1 MSGKERLDHQAVVG
15 AVLGG
20 AGSGGASDETLV
32 DAYRRVSGFAR
43 PLLDEYHE
51 ALVAAFAAGHESTEL
66 AETAVLLGMA
76 DPQVAE
82 RRGLD
87 VLGYGLWA
95 ARTHQVDGRLERAV
109 EICDLVAQGGFLS
122 SELTAIQGECARIER
137 ARRRRRDQ
145 ELLNARRAIATDQH
159 DLARQHLGRAL
170 EVDPSCREA
179 SLLLEQLLAGEVEQ
193 VQVGSRV
200 RVAFFAM
207 LALSLPIGAVS
218 MAHVR
223 ASKQYEAFDRPVPTD
238 LFAIERRI
246 HELESFGEEHPL
258 WWGRDRLSE
267 EIHQLGDARDAI
279 EAQLRERNEAA
290 ELERQTAMARVDEV
304 YLDARTYIES
314 GRPEVALALLEETLA
329 DGVPSARVRSR
340 LRRDIAAIRELLAEG
355 TEEGDAASSEGA
367 SR

>member
-1 MSGKERLDHQAVVG
+1 MSGKDRLDHQAVVG

-20 AGSGGASDETLV
+20 AGSGGTTDETLV
-32 DAYRRVSGFAR
+32 DAYRRVAGFAR

-51 ALVAAFAAGHESTEL
+51 ALVAAFEAGHESTDL

-76 DPQVAE
+76 DLEVAH

-95 ARTHQVDGRLERAV
+95 ARVHQHEGRLERAV
-109 EICDLVAQGGFLS
+109 EVCDLVAQGGFLS
-122 SELTAIQGECARIER
+122 PELTAIQGECARIER
-137 ARRRRRDQ
+137 GRRRRRDQ
-145 ELLNARRAIATDQH
+145 ELLHARRAIATEQTDR
-159 DLARQHLGRAL
+159 ARRHLGRAL
-170 EVDPSCREA
+170 EHDPTCREA
-179 SLLLEQLLAGEVEQ
+179 SALLEQLIAGETEQ
-193 VQVGSRV
+193 VKVGSRV
-200 RVAFFAM
+200 RVAFFAV

-258 WWGRDRLSE
+258 WWGRDRLDDE
-267 EIHQLGDARDAI
+267 VVQLRDARDAI
-279 EAQLRERNEAA
+279 ETELRERNEEA
-290 ELERQTAMARVDEV
+290 EVERLDVLAHVDEV
-304 YLDARTYIES
+304 YLDARTFIES
-314 GRPEVALALLEETLA
+314 GRPQVALALLEETLA

-355 TEEGDAASSEGA
+355 THGPVAASEGA
-367 SR
+367 PR

>member
-1 MSGKERLDHQAVVG
+1 MSGKDRLDHQAVVG

-20 AGSGGASDETLV
+20 AGSGGPSDETLV
-32 DAYRRVSGFAR
+32 DAYRRVSGFA
-43 PLLDEYHE
+43 PQLLDEYHE
-51 ALVAAFAAGHESTEL
+51 ALVAAFEAGHESTEL

-76 DPQVAE
+76 DLEVAQ

-95 ARTHQVDGRLERAV
+95 ARTHQNAGRLERAV
-109 EICDLVAQGGFLS
+109 EVCDLVAQGGFLS
-122 SELTAIQGECARIER
+122 SELTSIQGECARIER

-145 ELLNARRAIATDQH
+145 ELLHARRAIATEQPER
-159 DLARQHLGRAL
+159 ARQHLGRAL
-170 EVDPSCREA
+170 EHDPTCREA
-179 SLLLEQLLAGEVEQ
+179 SALLEQLIAGETEK

-258 WWGRDRLSE
+258 WWGRDRLDREVE
-267 EIHQLGDARDAI
+267 ELRDARDAI
-279 EAQLRERNEAA
+279 ETELRERNEAV
-290 ELERQTAMARVDEV
+290 EMERESALAHVDEV
-304 YLDARTYIES
+304 YLDARTYIEA
-314 GRPEVALALLEETLA
+314 GRPQVALALLEETLA
-329 DGVPSARVRSR
+329 DSVPSARVRSR
-340 LRRDIAAIRELLAEG
+340 LRRDIAAIRELLAAG
-355 TEEGDAASSEGA
+355 TDEEDAASGGA